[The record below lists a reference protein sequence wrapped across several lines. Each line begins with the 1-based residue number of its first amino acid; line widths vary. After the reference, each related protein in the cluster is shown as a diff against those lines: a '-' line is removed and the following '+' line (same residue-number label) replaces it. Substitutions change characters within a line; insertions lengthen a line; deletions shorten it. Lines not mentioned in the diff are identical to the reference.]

1 MRMGTGSGVLEVISM
16 SDSFEFTPIPY
27 QQLSKEA
34 LDGVLEE
41 YINREGTDYGLQEY
55 SLEDKK
61 EQLLAQIKS
70 GRAQI
75 VFDHGSQSV
84 SILSKDQL

>member
-1 MRMGTGSGVLEVISM
+1 MGAGSGVPQVIPM
-16 SDSFEFTPIPY
+16 TDSFEYTPIPY

-41 YINREGTDYGLQEY
+41 YISREGTDYGLHEY

-61 EQLLAQIKS
+61 DQLLDQIKS

>member
-1 MRMGTGSGVLEVISM
+1 MGARSGVLEVSCM

-41 YINREGTDYGLQEY
+41 YINREGTDYGLHEY

-84 SILSKDQL
+84 SILAKDQL

>member
-1 MRMGTGSGVLEVISM
+1 M

-27 QQLSKEA
+27 EQLSADA
-34 LDGVLEE
+34 LDGVIEE
-41 YINREGTDYGLQEY
+41 FINREGTDYGFEERT
-55 SLEDKK
+55 LEEKK
-61 EQLLAQIKS
+61 EQLLYQIRS

-84 SILSKDQL
+84 SILSKEQL